1 MKIIGITGPSG
12 AGKTTLCEIAEK
24 KYSSK
29 IIDADKIA
37 KLLSNDTTSQYFKE
51 MVKLF
56 GIGLL
61 QKDGK
66 LDRRRVATIIYS
78 DNDKRENLNKL
89 TFNYVVKEIKED
101 IRRIEELNNSSL
113 KNTNIIIIDA
123 PLLYEAGLEKICDK
137 VIAVVA
143 SDDEKLDRICKRD
156 MIDKE
161 FAIKRLK
168 IQNKNEFY
176 IKNAD
181 YVIYNDKD
189 VEKLEISFKE
199 ILEEIWKEF

>member
-29 IIDADKIA
+29 IIEADKIA

-56 GIGLL
+56 GIESL

-89 TFNYVVKEIKED
+89 TFNYVVKEIKKD
-101 IRRIEELNNSSL
+101 IRRIKELNNSNI
-113 KNTNIIIIDA
+113 KNTDIIIIDA

-199 ILEEIWKEF
+199 ISEEIWKDF

>member
-56 GIGLL
+56 GIELL

-78 DNDKRENLNKL
+78 ENDKRENLNKL
-89 TFNYVVKEIKED
+89 TFNYVVKEIKKD
-101 IRRIEELNNSSL
+101 IRRIKELNNSNI
-113 KNTNIIIIDA
+113 KNTDIIIIDA

-199 ILEEIWKEF
+199 ISEEIWKDF

>member
-56 GIGLL
+56 GIELL

-89 TFNYVVKEIKED
+89 TFNYVVKEIKKD
-101 IRRIEELNNSSL
+101 IRRIKELNNSNI
-113 KNTNIIIIDA
+113 KNTDIIIIDA

-199 ILEEIWKEF
+199 ISEEIWKDF

>member
-37 KLLSNDTTSQYFKE
+37 KLLSNDTTSKYFKE

-89 TFNYVVKEIKED
+89 TFNYVVKEIRKE
-101 IRRIEELNNSSL
+101 INTIEKLQNN
-113 KNTNIIIIDA
+113 NIVIIDA

-199 ILEEIWKEF
+199 ILEEIWKDF

>member
-1 MKIIGITGPSG
+1 MITIGVTGPSG

-56 GIGLL
+56 GIELL

-89 TFNYVVKEIKED
+89 TFNYVVKEIKKD
-101 IRRIEELNNSSL
+101 IRRIKELNNSNI
-113 KNTNIIIIDA
+113 KNTDIIIIDA

-199 ILEEIWKEF
+199 ISEEIWKDF

>member
-56 GIGLL
+56 GIESL

-89 TFNYVVKEIKED
+89 TFNYVVKEIKKD
-101 IRRIEELNNSSL
+101 IRRIKELNNSNI
-113 KNTNIIIIDA
+113 KNTDIIIIDA

-199 ILEEIWKEF
+199 ISEEIWKDF